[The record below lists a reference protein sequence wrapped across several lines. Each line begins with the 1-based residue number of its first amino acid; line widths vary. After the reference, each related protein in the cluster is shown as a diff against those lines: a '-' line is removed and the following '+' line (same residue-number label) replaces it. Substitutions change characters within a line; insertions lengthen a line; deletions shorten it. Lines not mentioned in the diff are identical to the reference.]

1 MEGKARF
8 WAFIVVI
15 VAVLAGGVLYAVAT
29 MNAGVDVGWT
39 LVTAAILISMALVA
53 IAVVRKERREL
64 RSGFPKDDERSRAI
78 RMRAG
83 YLAFFISLYFLLGM
97 GFVQGI
103 LEDRAIRS
111 LPTSEWAMIY
121 VAVLGLIFL
130 AVHTYLNRK
139 GVPA

>member
-8 WAFIVVI
+8 WAFVVVI